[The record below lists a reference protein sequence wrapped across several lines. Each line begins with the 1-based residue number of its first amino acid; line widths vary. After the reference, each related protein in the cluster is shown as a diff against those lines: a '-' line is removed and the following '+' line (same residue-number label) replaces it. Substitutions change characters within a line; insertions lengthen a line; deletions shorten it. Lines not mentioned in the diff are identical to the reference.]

1 MRFIKVILAVALV
14 GTPWLIGCSDNDHH
28 SRTTSRSYDPNYGA
42 SRGYDYNRND
52 NRYDRAVE
60 SGYGRDP
67 WRDDDGR
74 LHHAP
79 GWKADS
85 DRGRLPNDRDDRY

>member
-1 MRFIKVILAVALV
+1 MRFIKGFLAMALV

-28 SRTTSRSYDPNYGA
+28 HSTRSYDPNYRE
-42 SRGYDYNRND
+42 SRSYDY

-60 SGYGRDP
+60 SGYERSP
-67 WRDDDGR
+67 WRDDEGN
-74 LHHAP
+74 LHHPP

-85 DRGRLPNDRDDRY
+85 ARGRLPNDRDDRY

>member
-1 MRFIKVILAVALV
+1 MRFIKGILVMALV
-14 GTPWLIGCSDNDHH
+14 GTPWLIGCSDNDHSDRH
-28 SRTTSRSYDPNYGA
+28 STRYYDPNYRA
-42 SRGYDYNRND
+42 SRNYDYN

-60 SGYGRDP
+60 SGYERSP
-67 WRDDDGR
+67 WRDDEGR
-74 LHHAP
+74 LHHPP

>member
-1 MRFIKVILAVALV
+1 MRIIKTILALALV
-14 GTPWLIGCSDNDHH
+14 GTPWLIGCTSDNDHH
-28 SRTTSRSYDPNYGA
+28 TRTSSRSYDPDYGV
-42 SRGYDYNRND
+42 SRDYNRYD
-52 NRYDRAVE
+52 SRYDRAVE
-60 SGYGRDP
+60 SGYGREP
-67 WRDDDGR
+67 WRDDNGR